1 MLDFDFVRYYEQ
13 DSFDNSC
20 IPVRRKG
27 LWEND
32 ERVRQ
37 GEKGVMLQ
45 AGKTDYSDCR
55 RVRLAGWATPSFWQQ
70 RIPLVMSSNE
80 RASFIPRSR
89 GVCMSIEKTKEGER
103 REDETERG
111 EKKGRKTKIAKK
123 REARGSACRGRKTRR
138 AYNGICWLEKG
149 VRKRCQGC
157 AWLKSMAVSSTGPA
171 NFLPW
176 PKTMRVTTRDVNG
189 GGSVTAGAK
198 GTYIGPRSSRE
209 HQVREEFNLTES
221 HMGLSN
227 FSAWCASSSV
237 VRDNRIAVIV
247 RRIGFDRSGRLRVVG
262 DVMKIKTVVSRKR
275 TPLKMR
281 FKYLISPIYL
291 LHNISLESK
300 FKQEYKFNK
309 KNRWWRL
316 KQKLIRGSRNNFS
329 NLSEAV
335 RCAATNRS
343 LIIFQ

>member
-1 MLDFDFVRYYEQ
+1 MHHEERKLKTKHFWMQFFRIYREFSFLYERSPSARLARCSILI
-13 DSFDNSC
+13 SFDITSK
-20 IPVRRKG
+20 IALQFLYSSTTLG

-37 GEKGVMLQ
+37 GEKGVTLQ

-89 GVCMSIEKTKEGER
+89 GVCTSIEKTKERER

-111 EKKGRKTKIAKK
+111 EKKGGKTKIAKK
-123 REARGSACRGRKTRR
+123 RERRETLPGVEKVCARIMEYVGS
-138 AYNGICWLEKG
+138 EEG

-171 NFLPW
+171 NFLPR
-176 PKTMRVTTRDVNG
+176 PKTTRVTTRDVNG
-189 GGSVTAGAK
+189 SGSAIADAK
-198 GTYIGPRSSRE
+198 GTYIGPRSSPE
-209 HQVREEFNLTES
+209 HEVREEFNLTES

-237 VRDNRIAVIV
+237 GRDNRIAKIV
-247 RRIGFDRSGRLRVVG
+247 RRIRFDWSGRLRVG
-262 DVMKIKTVVSRKR
+262 DVMKIKTVVSKKKKR
-275 TPLKMR
+275 
-281 FKYLISPIYL
+281 
-291 LHNISLESK
+291 H
-300 FKQEYKFNK
+300 
-309 KNRWWRL
+309 
-316 KQKLIRGSRNNFS
+316 
-329 NLSEAV
+329 
-335 RCAATNRS
+335 
-343 LIIFQ
+343 